1 MVLVSGE
8 NMQTQASPLEAFAF
22 RQNYMHI
29 DRKVSATGDTTVT
42 LTGGTK
48 ENRINAILTNIFS
61 PKGFRLARPILE
73 KSEGLIKASRVVIV
87 RYGRGAPK
95 IGGGVTVTMFDAAG
109 REMWAEYL
117 TVGPRGG
124 VFYAGN
130 Q

>member
-1 MVLVSGE
+1 METST
-8 NMQTQASPLEAFAF
+8 NPLEAFTF
-22 RQNYMHI
+22 RQNYMNI
-29 DRKVSATGDTTVT
+29 DRKVDATGDTTVT

-73 KSEGLIKASRVVIV
+73 KSEGLAKAARVVIV
-87 RYGRGAPK
+87 RYDRNTPK
-95 IGGGVTVTMFDAAG
+95 IGGGMTVTVFDAAG
-109 REMWAEYL
+109 REMWGEYL